1 MTDFGAIGSL
11 ANLINADIE
20 HKNACKQFEDINS
33 SAKSF
38 LDFAAKSLSSADQI
52 SKGNFKISS
61 IVSPLKDKLSKFDQ
75 IAQGAV
81 IGKFSMLEAA
91 SALKEAKLCLEL
103 MTEVRKQIV
112 SGLNQILN
120 SNSG

>member
-1 MTDFGAIGSL
+1 MTDFSAIGSL
-11 ANLINADIE
+11 ANFISADVE
-20 HKNACKQFEDINS
+20 HKNACRQFEDINS
-33 SAKSF
+33 SAKNF
-38 LDFAAKSLSSADQI
+38 LDFASKYSSSPDQA

-61 IVSPLKDKLSKFDQ
+61 IVSPLKDKLSKFDE

-81 IGKFSMLEAA
+81 TGKFSMLEAA
-91 SALKEAKLCLEL
+91 SALKEAKMCLEL